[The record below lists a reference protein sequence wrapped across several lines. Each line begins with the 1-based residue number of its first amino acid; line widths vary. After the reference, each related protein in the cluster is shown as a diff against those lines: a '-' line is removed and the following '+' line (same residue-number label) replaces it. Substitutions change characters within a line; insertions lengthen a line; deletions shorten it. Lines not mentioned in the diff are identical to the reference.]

1 MPDDDSYTQFVT
13 VRATPPPLTSGA
25 TLHWDGM
32 SALSRRGVCTPAVEP
47 VAPPAVPT
55 REKGLLP
62 SSPGHAIDW
71 ITEAARLTF
80 YLDQGLR
87 LPVVHAVIPGAT
99 GTLLWVHDLEG

>member
-1 MPDDDSYTQFVT
+1 MPDNDSYTRFVT

-32 SALSRRGVCTPAVEP
+32 SALSRRGACTPGVEP

-62 SSPGHAIDW
+62 SSPGQAIDW

-87 LPVVHAVIPGAT
+87 LPVVPGRIPGGA
-99 GTLLWVHDLEG
+99 GPLMGRRGR

>member
-1 MPDDDSYTQFVT
+1 MPDDDSYTQFVM

-55 REKGLLP
+55 REERPPPLVSRACDRLDHGGRTVDLLP
-62 SSPGHAIDW
+62 
-71 ITEAARLTF
+71 
-80 YLDQGLR
+80 
-87 LPVVHAVIPGAT
+87 
-99 GTLLWVHDLEG
+99 